1 MSEKLS
7 FKIPESQREFL
18 VDIEFNENDKIEL
31 ICSFPSISEQRNQ
44 ESTFLSMFKDIIRK
58 TKDIDLVLE
67 KIEKNMDEN
76 QFLELIMFINENLVL
91 SKKKEE
97 E

>member
-7 FKIPESQREFL
+7 FKIPQSQREF
-18 VDIEFNENDKIEL
+18 VVEIDFNEDDKIEL
-31 ICSFPSISEQRNQ
+31 ICSFPSVSEQRNK
-44 ESTFLSMFKDIIRK
+44 ETTFLSMFKDIIRK

-76 QFLELIMFINENLVL
+76 QFLELIMFINENLLL
-91 SKKKEE
+91 SKKKED
-97 E
+97 